1 MYKMFIEERLL
12 DSVSFGTVYGESFK
26 TDVVTMRN
34 KSESRNMLWSES
46 QGLFTLVFN
55 AMLPEDRFKI
65 MQVFRTCRGRG
76 IGFRLKNWT
85 DFKAERQKIGITT
98 GSNENVSFQLKATY
112 ESHGFTTEKTIYKP
126 VEGGVKVFSGDEEI
140 PFTLD
145 YTTGIVTIFD
155 TKISEIY
162 WSGEFDIP
170 VRFDSDEI
178 HWSVDSKTGDNF
190 IMGTDL
196 DLREITFG

>member
-46 QGLFTLVFN
+46 QGIFTLVFN
-55 AMLPEDRFKI
+55 AMLPEHRAEI
-65 MQVFRTCRGRG
+65 MNVFRTCRGRG
-76 IGFRLKNWT
+76 IGFRLKNWV
-85 DFKAERQKIGITT
+85 DFKVEKQKIGVTT
-98 GSNENVSFQLKATY
+98 GTNDYVTLQLKTTFK
-112 ESHGFTTEKTIYKP
+112 SHGFETEKTIYKP
-126 VEGGVKVFSGDEEI
+126 VEGTIKIFSGDEEI
-140 PFTLD
+140 PFDLD
-145 YTTGIVTIFD
+145 YTTGKVTILD
-155 TKISEIY
+155 TKISDIY
-162 WSGEFDIP
+162 WSGEYDIP